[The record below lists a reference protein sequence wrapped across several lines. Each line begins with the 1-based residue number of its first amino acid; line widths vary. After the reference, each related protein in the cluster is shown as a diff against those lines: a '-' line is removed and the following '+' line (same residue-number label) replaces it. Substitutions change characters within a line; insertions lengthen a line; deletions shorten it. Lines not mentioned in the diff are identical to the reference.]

1 MKAPHPIVAVVAI
14 SCALLVGL
22 QLSGHFGAAAIAKL
36 IASTA
41 FVTLAIQRRAL
52 ASRYGRLILIG
63 LVLSW
68 GGDMFLVGRTQAF
81 FLAGLS
87 AFLLAH
93 IAYSAAFIAH
103 GVQRLAAAVAAVV
116 VGLIAIVV
124 WTWLEP
130 NTPADLSL
138 PVRAYIAV
146 ISLMVVLAFGT
157 RGAGGSGHIIAGATL
172 FFLSDLSVAALRLV
186 ETTWPT
192 YVLGLPAYYTA
203 QVCLA
208 LSVSQSRSH

>member
-157 RGAGGSGHIIAGATL
+157 RGAS
-172 FFLSDLSVAALRLV
+172 SC
-186 ETTWPT
+186 PT
-192 YVLGLPAYYTA
+192 CRWRRYDWSKRPGLPMSWDCRPITP
-203 QVCLA
+203 LR
-208 LSVSQSRSH
+208 SVLRSASRSHDPIEAYPQNDLPENQ